1 MADFI
6 LILLSA
12 ALVNNIIVSA
22 VVGSDPTLAFLR
34 QIEVARGLCL
44 TMLLLLP
51 LSTFIACLVEVQ
63 LVVPYQLEHLRLLV
77 SVSIILLVIWM
88 LKSLST
94 VLDFQWLGKI
104 DIYLPFAGINT
115 LVLGSLLLNEHLG
128 NGLLHAL
135 AFAIGTVIGFSI
147 LLYILVAMNERLQAG
162 NVPEPFRGLPVVLLS
177 MAILSMAFMG
187 LAGLFIR

>member
-12 ALVNNIIVSA
+12 ALVNNIILSA
-22 VVGSDPTLAFLR
+22 VVGTDPALAFLR
-34 QIEVARGLCL
+34 QIHVARGLCL
-44 TMLLLLP
+44 TLLLLLP
-51 LSTFIACLVEVQ
+51 LSTIIASLAEHQ
-63 LVVPYQLEHLRLLV
+63 LIVPFQLEHLRLLV
-77 SVSIILLVIWM
+77 SVSIILLVIWT

-94 VLDFQWLGKI
+94 VLDLAWLKKT

-128 NGLLHAL
+128 NNFLHAL
-135 AFAIGTVIGFSI
+135 SFAIGTVTGFSI

-162 NVPEPFRGLPVVLLS
+162 NVPEPFRGIPVVLLS